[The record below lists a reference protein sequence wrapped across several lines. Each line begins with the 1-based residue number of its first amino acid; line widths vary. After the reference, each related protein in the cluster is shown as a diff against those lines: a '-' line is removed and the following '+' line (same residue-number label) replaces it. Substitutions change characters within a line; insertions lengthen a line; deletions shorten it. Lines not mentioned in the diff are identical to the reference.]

1 MSRIVVLGVGGML
14 GHKVLQRLSVGHEV
28 IGTLRRSKSADPYRR
43 ISFLQTDRVFDG
55 IDAADFD
62 GVAGLLERIRPDVVV
77 NCVGVIKQRAAATS
91 PVPSI
96 TINSLLPHVLADRC
110 EALGARLIHF
120 STDCVFNGRR
130 GGYAEDDVGDAE
142 DLYGRTKYL
151 GEVAGRPGA
160 LTLRT
165 SIVGRELAHFQSLV
179 EWFLAQEGRTVG
191 GYRKAKYSGVT
202 TGAMAGIVERL
213 VTEHPGLAGLYQ
225 VAGPW
230 TDKFDL
236 LHLVRDAFGVAVE
249 IVPDDTVVVDRTL
262 RGDRFR
268 EATGI
273 SVPSWKEM
281 LEEMAVD
288 PTPYEEWR

>member
-1 MSRIVVLGVGGML
+1 ML
-14 GHKVLQRLSVGHEV
+14 GHKVLQRLSEGHEV
-28 IGTLRRSKSADPYRR
+28 IGTLRGSKDDDPYRR
-43 ISFLQTDRVFDG
+43 IPFLQDVVDG
-55 IDAADFD
+55 VDAADFD
-62 GVAGLLERIRPDVVV
+62 EIGGLLGRIRPAVVV

-91 PVPSI
+91 PIPSI
-96 TINSLLPHVLADRC
+96 TINSLLPHLLAERC

-130 GGYAEDDVGDAE
+130 GGYAEDDVSDAE

-151 GEVAGRPGA
+151 GEVTGRPGA

-165 SIVGRELAHFQSLV
+165 SIVGRELAHFQSLI

-191 GYRKAKYSGVT
+191 GYRRARYSGVT
-202 TGAMAGIVERL
+202 TGVIAGIVDQV
-213 VTEHPGLAGLYQ
+213 VTGHPGLSGLYQ

-230 TDKFDL
+230 IDKFDL
-236 LHLVRDAFGVAVE
+236 LHLVRDAFGVDVE
-249 IVPDDTVVVDRTL
+249 IVPDDRVVVDRTMHAE
-262 RGDRFR
+262 RFR

-273 SVPSWKEM
+273 TVPSWKEM
-281 LEEMAVD
+281 LEDMAAD